1 MVSIEDFYTYA
12 AKPRYGQDH
21 ENPRVKWLGHRSIL
35 VNVISQLMGVITMAV
50 MNVPP
55 TASRVAIFFWGGL
68 PVVSRRMI
76 IWNQLTLP
84 SFTTLVPSYLRFVGV
99 VAEVVSQLIAGRMVG
114 EAWNVDQNG

>member
-1 MVSIEDFYTYA
+1 MIFFPFFWVGFRSFSFFWSCLSNKERTYQPVVSIEDFYTYA

-55 TASRVAIFFWGGL
+55 TASRVATFFFGW
-68 PVVSRRMI
+68 P
-76 IWNQLTLP
+76 P
-84 SFTTLVPSYLRFVGV
+84 S
-99 VAEVVSQLIAGRMVG
+99 A
-114 EAWNVDQNG
+114 